1 MEGQKRNIYQFNV
14 YERKIL
20 KIIFLFATFPVLI
33 VILFFF
39 GLFSDLIYTY
49 IRSDVATDF
58 VDRFLLLVALLVL
71 YYLFFSRI
79 LFGFVH
85 RLAGAYQRILRE
97 LDEIIAGTKKSHLHL
112 RKGDYAQE
120 LIDRINQLINKL
132 A

>member
-1 MEGQKRNIYQFNV
+1 MEGQKRNIYQLNV

-20 KIIFLFATFPVLI
+20 KVIFLFAALPVFL

-49 IRSDVATDF
+49 IQTDVAKDF
-58 VDRFLLLVALLVL
+58 IDRFLLLAALLVL
-71 YYLFFSRI
+71 YYLFFMRL

-97 LDEIIAGTKKSHLHL
+97 LDEIIAGTKRAHLYL
-112 RKGDYAQE
+112 RKDDYSKE
-120 LIDRINQLINKL
+120 LIDRINQLIDRL
-132 A
+132 G